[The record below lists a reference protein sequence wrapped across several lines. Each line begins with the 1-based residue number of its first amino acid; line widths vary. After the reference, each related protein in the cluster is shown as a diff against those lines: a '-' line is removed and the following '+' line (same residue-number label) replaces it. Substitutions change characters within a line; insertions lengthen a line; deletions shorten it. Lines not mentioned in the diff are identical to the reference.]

1 MYSVINSHKIPE
13 FIMHTIKSIAKQF
26 NLDRKKVENTVYK
39 LRKEGQEL
47 GELTQDGNLQVRV
60 FTDEERKIIVEAL
73 NLEPQG
79 SQLAKVEIVP
89 VDLPGFNTLSQLQV
103 TGNVTQVNP
112 LNVDL
117 KTIETTVLDLVEQ
130 GKRAIN
136 TTRAENAQLLN
147 DTLKTEKL
155 LSEQLQQL
163 QALQQKAQMEQY
175 VTQVVVGQ
183 SQTNIKDLMGK
194 LQQAL

>member
-1 MYSVINSHKIPE
+1 
-13 FIMHTIKSIAKQF
+13 MHTIKSIAKQF